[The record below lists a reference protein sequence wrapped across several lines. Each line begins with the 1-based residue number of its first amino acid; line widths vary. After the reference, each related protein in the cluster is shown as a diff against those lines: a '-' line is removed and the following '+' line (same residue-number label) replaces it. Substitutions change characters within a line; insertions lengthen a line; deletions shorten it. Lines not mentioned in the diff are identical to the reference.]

1 MINLL
6 FITLQLPKMDNL
18 LSSFTPIP
26 ARIIISYICNQ
37 DERES
42 LQKINN
48 HMSIIQRHIF
58 DSDSLDDK
66 IELKSKLNNFKGM
79 KDLVMDQILF
89 KY

>member
-1 MINLL
+1 
-6 FITLQLPKMDNL
+6 MDNL

-26 ARIIISYICNQ
+26 TRIIISYICNQ

-48 HMSIIQRHIF
+48 HISIIQRNIF
-58 DSDSLDDK
+58 DSISFEDK

-79 KDLVMDQILF
+79 KDLVMDQILL

>member
-1 MINLL
+1 
-6 FITLQLPKMDNL
+6 MDNL
-18 LSSFTPIP
+18 LLSFTPIP

-58 DSDSLDDK
+58 DNNSLDDK
-66 IELKSKLNNFKGM
+66 IELKNKLNNFKGM
-79 KDLVMDQILF
+79 KDLVMDQILL